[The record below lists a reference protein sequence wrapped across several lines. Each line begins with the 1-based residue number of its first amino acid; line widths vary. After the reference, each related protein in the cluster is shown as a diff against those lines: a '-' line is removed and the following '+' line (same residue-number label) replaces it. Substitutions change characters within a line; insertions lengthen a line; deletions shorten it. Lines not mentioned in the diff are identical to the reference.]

1 MVIDMG
7 KVLDSV
13 VDYTLFFFF
22 KIHSKAFFEVAPF
35 NQKSQ
40 W

>member
-13 VDYTLFFFF
+13 VDYTLFFF